1 MHRADAESGCKWRT
15 PLAVKYSMLSHC
27 IHFQHPPYAS
37 ASLKWGVWGVTPMR
51 LGAYTLLA
59 IYCIME
65 KYIIHSGII
74 SFIYLLMKFVEM
86 RITKNEAKPMK
97 ELIRDTVIV
106 YLSAIIG
113 LYIIGEFMPTT
124 NVVKTVTNVFT
135 DIPSF

>member
-1 MHRADAESGCKWRT
+1 
-15 PLAVKYSMLSHC
+15 
-27 IHFQHPPYAS
+27 
-37 ASLKWGVWGVTPMR
+37 
-51 LGAYTLLA
+51 
-59 IYCIME
+59 ME

-124 NVVKTVTNVFT
+124 TVVKTVTNVFT
-135 DIPSF
+135 VVPGF

>member
-1 MHRADAESGCKWRT
+1 
-15 PLAVKYSMLSHC
+15 
-27 IHFQHPPYAS
+27 
-37 ASLKWGVWGVTPMR
+37 
-51 LGAYTLLA
+51 
-59 IYCIME
+59 ME

-106 YLSAIIG
+106 YLSTVIG

-124 NVVKTVTNVFT
+124 SVVKTVTNVFT
-135 DIPSF
+135 DAPSF